1 MKTPEPIS
9 HQLAD
14 RKIIH
19 VDMDAFYASVEQR
32 DHPELQGKPIAV
44 GGGSDRGVVAAASYE
59 ARVYGVRSA
68 MASVTAKR
76 LCPHLIFVKHRFDVY
91 REVSQQIREIF
102 HDYTDLV
109 EPLSLDEAY
118 LDVTQNNYNFPS
130 ATIIAYEIRRRI
142 YEETGLT
149 ASAGIS
155 INKFIAK
162 VASDYNK
169 PNGQKTITPPE
180 VEQFLE
186 ELEIRKFHGIGKV
199 TAQKMYQ
206 HGIFNGK
213 DLKSKSL
220 EFLVQHFGKSG
231 AHYYTTVRGV
241 HNSAVKPNRTRKSLG
256 AERTFSEN
264 ISSEV
269 FMKER
274 LEQIATEIEKRL
286 TKTEIAGKTVTL
298 KIKYRDFKTQTRS
311 KTLAHFIDKKEDVLQ
326 VAVELMNQERF
337 RESVRLLGITL
348 SNLNNEETEEEEQVE
363 VQLGF
368 SF

>member
-1 MKTPEPIS
+1 MENEEINEKG
-9 HQLAD
+9 

-32 DHPELQGKPIAV
+32 DDPELQGKPIAV
-44 GGGSDRGVVAAASYE
+44 GGGGNRGVVAAASYE

-68 MASVTAKR
+68 MPSVTAKR

-118 LDVTQNNYNFPS
+118 LDVTQNHFNFPS

-155 INKFIAK
+155 VNKFIAK

-169 PNGQKTITPPE
+169 PNGQKTITPDE
-180 VEQFLE
+180 VVDFLE

-199 TAQKMYQ
+199 TAEKMYQ
-206 HGIFNGK
+206 KGIFNGK
-213 DLKSKSL
+213 DLKEKSL
-220 EFLVQHFGKSG
+220 EFLVENFGKSG
-231 AHYYTTVRGV
+231 GHYYNIVRGI

-264 ISSEV
+264 ISSEL

-274 LEQIATEIEKRL
+274 LDQIATEIEKRL
-286 TKTEIAGKTVTL
+286 AKTQIAGKTVTL

-311 KTLAHFIDKKEDVLQ
+311 KTLNSYINKKEDILKI
-326 VAVELMNQERF
+326 AVELMEQERF

-348 SNLNNEETEEEEQVE
+348 SNLNNEETLDEKQVE

-368 SF
+368 GF